1 MCNPLFFSG
10 QEGIVVFE
18 LQNMVQV
25 LTCYAQMAG
34 GIAEDIDAALNKLL
48 EVAGQGTE
56 SVPLLLALASGFM
69 LKQQTPKGR

>member
-1 MCNPLFFSG
+1 
-10 QEGIVVFE
+10 
-18 LQNMVQV
+18 MVQV

-69 LKQQTPKGR
+69 LKQQTPKAR